1 MSPPMP
7 RQRVVVRDVSKVFGR
22 ASEAA
27 LDLLQSGESKDAI
40 LARTGAVVALNR
52 VSFDVSEGEILV
64 VMGLSGSGKSTMLRC
79 INRLVEPSAGS
90 IVVDGI
96 EVPSLPR
103 KQLLEFR
110 RTKFGMV
117 FQHFALFPNRTILE
131 NVEYGL
137 EIQKMERRLRIEKAM
152 RALDVVGLKGWEK
165 KYPHQLSGGMQ
176 QRAGLARA
184 LAVDADIL
192 LMDEAFSALDPLIR
206 REMQNELLQ
215 LQRNLRKT
223 IVFVSHDL
231 DEAISLGA
239 RIVLMKDGE
248 IVQIGGAEEIL
259 LRPATDYVR
268 RFVEHIDVCSVLT
281 VERVAD
287 PSVPVLGAEHV
298 TADAR
303 KIIAGSDAA
312 ACYVVD
318 GSGRLIGRVGPDTLA
333 SAGGNQPLGQLMQT
347 DCARVHAGCTL
358 KTALPVLV
366 AERGCVPVVGEGDV
380 YVGTLTS
387 RAALAALAGT
397 TNAGAPAS
405 ARDRGGA
412 AWSGQSQSSRLPSS
426 ATRPSPGLPITVPH

>member
-1 MSPPMP
+1 MP
-7 RQRVVVRDVSKVFGR
+7 RQRVVVRNVSKVFGR
-22 ASEAA
+22 ASETA
-27 LDLLQSGESKDAI
+27 LDLLRSGESKDAI

-52 VSFDVSEGEILV
+52 VSFDVSQGEILV

-79 INRLVEPSAGS
+79 INRLVEPSGGS
-90 IVVDGI
+90 ILVDGT
-96 EVPSLPR
+96 EVTSLSR

-110 RTKFGMV
+110 RQKFGMV

-152 RALDVVGLKGWEK
+152 RAVEVVGLNGWEQ

-206 REMQNELLQ
+206 REMQQELTQ
-215 LQRNLRKT
+215 LQKNLRKT

-231 DEAISLGA
+231 DEAISLGG

-248 IVQIGGAEEIL
+248 IVQIGRPEEIL

-268 RFVEHIDVCSVLT
+268 RFVEHLDVSSVLT

-287 PSVPVLGAEHV
+287 PSFPVLGPEHV
-298 TADAR
+298 TSDAR
-303 KIIAGSDAA
+303 KIVAGGDASA
-312 ACYVVD
+312 LYVVD
-318 GSGRLIGRVGPDTLA
+318 GAGRLVGRIAPETLA
-333 SAGGNQPLGQLMQT
+333 SARPNQPIIQLMQP
-347 DCARVHAGCTL
+347 DCARLHAGCTL
-358 KTALPVLV
+358 RTALPVLV
-366 AERGCVPVVGEGDV
+366 AERGCVPVIGEGDV
-380 YVGTLTS
+380 YMGTLTS
-387 RAALAALAGT
+387 RGAMAALART
-397 TNAGAPAS
+397 SNAGAPGS
-405 ARDRGGA
+405 AWDRGGA
-412 AWSGQSQSSRLPSS
+412 AWSGQSQSSHSPSS
-426 ATRPSPGLPITVPH
+426 VTKPSAGLRITVPH